1 MSERERHRPRK
12 RFGQHFLV
20 DQGVI
25 DDIVALVRPGPGDRI
40 LEIGPGEGVLT
51 APLLAA
57 GATVHAVEIDRDLAA
72 HLARRF
78 AGNPDF
84 ALHNADILD
93 FDFHGLDP
101 IPPRWKV
108 VGNLPYN
115 ISTPLLMR
123 LLDHAACFS
132 ELIVMVQLE
141 VAERLAAG
149 PGSKAYGRLG
159 IMAQR
164 RASVTKQF
172 DIGPHAFAPPPKVD
186 SAMVRLLPCVT
197 AGDPALDDQVDV
209 IVRRAFGARRK
220 TLANALRGMV
230 SAARLEACGIAPQAR
245 AEDLAIA
252 DFERLAASLMEPEQP
267 A

>member
-1 MSERERHRPRK
+1 MTERESHRPRK

-25 DDIVALVRPGPGDRI
+25 DDIIALVRPGPGERI

-72 HLARRF
+72 HLGRRF

-93 FDFHGLDP
+93 FDFHALDP
-101 IPPRWKV
+101 VPPRWKV

-132 ELIVMVQLE
+132 ELVVMVQLE

-172 DIGPHAFAPPPKVD
+172 DIGPGAFAPPPKVD
-186 SAMVRLLPCVT
+186 SAVVRLLPH
-197 AGDPALDDQVDV
+197 AIGGDPVLDQRVDA

-220 TLANALRGMV
+220 TLANALRGFV
-230 SAARLEACGIAPQAR
+230 GPAQLEACGIAPQAR
-245 AEDLAIA
+245 AEELAIA
-252 DFERLAASLMEPEQP
+252 DFERLAAALPDTFQP
-267 A
+267 V